1 MIDQLNLAS
10 QPFRNRTLPWTVAG
24 IVACASLVALVLI
37 VGAARQ
43 AQARADRVEADVR
56 ELRQRERDLTAKG
69 EEVKQALTP
78 EQRLVLDAAH
88 EIVDRKNF
96 SWSRLLADL
105 EAVLPSTVRVA
116 RISVRDTRQVN
127 GQTRAELELTVVGR
141 TPADITRMIGEMAR
155 AGIFSADLLTQ
166 TPRTAKGEPGTEAAL
181 RIYYTPRRGDQLDT
195 RPEQA
200 QTPARVATTL
210 NARGATETP

>member
-24 IVACASLVALVLI
+24 TVAVASLVALVLI

-43 AQARADRVEADVR
+43 AQARADRIEADVR
-56 ELRQRERDLTAKG
+56 ELRLREQDLRTKG
-69 EEVKQALTP
+69 EAVAQSLTP

-96 SWSRLLADL
+96 SWTRLLADL
-105 EAVLPSTVRVA
+105 ESVLPTTVRVA

-127 GQTRAELELTVVGR
+127 GQTRADLELTVVGR
-141 TPADITRMIGEMAR
+141 TPADITRLLGEMAR
-155 AGIFSADLLTQ
+155 TGIFSADLLTQ
-166 TPRTAKGEPGTEAAL
+166 TPRTAKGEPGVEAAL
-181 RIYYTPRRGDQLDT
+181 RVYYTPRSGASV
-195 RPEQA
+195 RPA
-200 QTPARVATTL
+200 QESPARVATTSD
-210 NARGATETP
+210 ARGATETP

>member
-24 IVACASLVALVLI
+24 AVACAALVALVLI

-43 AQARADRVEADVR
+43 AQARADRVATDVR
-56 ELRQRERDLTAKG
+56 ELSQREQDLRAKAQVVT
-69 EEVKQALTP
+69 ESLTP
-78 EQRLVLDAAH
+78 EQRLVLNAAH

-105 EAVLPSTVRVA
+105 EAALPPTIRVA
-116 RISVRDTRQVN
+116 RISVRDTHQVN

-141 TPADITRMIGEMAR
+141 TPADITRMIGELAGT
-155 AGIFSADLLTQ
+155 GIFSADLLTQ
-166 TPRTAKGEPGTEAAL
+166 TPRTAKGEPGTEATL
-181 RIYYTPRRGDQLDT
+181 RIYYTPRSDASTEPDQS
-195 RPEQA
+195 
-200 QTPARVATTL
+200 PARVAATGSERDTT
-210 NARGATETP
+210 GTP